1 MKVLG
6 TKVLGTR
13 PLNTFLTTILLN
25 TSTASTGARGLTH
38 QLQFVV
44 VGLVALALPAQAN
57 AAGYILGDSIGEGVA
72 IASSLKGL
80 AKIGIHIRGPKAL
93 AQIEQTPRGATV
105 FIVLGTNDAEGS
117 IKNIGKSIDD
127 IVAAGQ
133 RKDLNM
139 TWIGP
144 PCVRK
149 SWDTRA
155 RELDDILRKQL
166 AGTAVKYVSMRDTR
180 LCSGTFHEPDGIHL
194 TMKGYH
200 YMWDKVRAEVGNS
213 DTAVAAAGAD
223 QKGAVAN
230 GEATSSVQSPTS
242 PRSSP
247 RPQTR
252 VAEMV
257 RTQGV
262 GARVPAARRLVME
275 VHVPPAVPSAPLVW
289 VRARD

>member
-1 MKVLG
+1 
-6 TKVLGTR
+6 
-13 PLNTFLTTILLN
+13 
-25 TSTASTGARGLTH
+25 
-38 QLQFVV
+38 
-44 VGLVALALPAQAN
+44 
-57 AAGYILGDSIGEGVA
+57 
-72 IASSLKGL
+72 L

-117 IKNIGKSIDD
+117 IKSIAKSIDD
-127 IVAAGQ
+127 IVAAGH

-155 RELDDILRKQL
+155 RELDEILRNQL
-166 AGTAVKYVSMRDTR
+166 AGTAVKYVSMRDPR

-213 DTAVAAAGAD
+213 DTAVAAAGGD

-230 GEATSSVQSPTS
+230 GEATSSIQASTSTRSPA
-242 PRSSP
+242 

-257 RTQGV
+257 GTQGG
-262 GARVPAARRLVME
+262 GATGPASRRLVVE
-275 VHVPPAVPSAPLVW
+275 VHVPPPVPSAPLVW